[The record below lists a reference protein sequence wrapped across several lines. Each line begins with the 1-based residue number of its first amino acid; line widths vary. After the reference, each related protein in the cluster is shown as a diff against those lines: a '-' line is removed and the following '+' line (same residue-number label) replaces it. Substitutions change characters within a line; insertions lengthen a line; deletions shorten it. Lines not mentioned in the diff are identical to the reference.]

1 MTDNESSF
9 LTNEESNITLRDLN
23 IFQLREMLKTEGLK
37 IESIPNGL
45 LTKVLI
51 EVCNTNKLTNPIM
64 AEEKVD
70 EFTELTL
77 TKLIESPRWIK
88 ICREDGMSE
97 KEIRSIII
105 HQLDQILTL
114 KN

>member
-1 MTDNESSF
+1 
-9 LTNEESNITLRDLN
+9 
-23 IFQLREMLKTEGLK
+23 MLKTEGLK

-97 KEIRSIII
+97 KEIRSIIASPI
-105 HQLDQILTL
+105 RSDTEFKKLGSKENVLNTFSPAL
-114 KN
+114 KEK